1 MEQNFSIDEIL
12 TAVNEI
18 QNKRKEMKIK
28 NFESK
33 PMKKDYLAVPRNT
46 LKIIE
51 EAEKIKK

>member
-1 MEQNFSIDEIL
+1 MEQDFSIDEIL

-28 NFESK
+28 NLESK

>member
-1 MEQNFSIDEIL
+1 MEQKFSIDEIL

-33 PMKKDYLAVPRNT
+33 PMKKDYSAVPRNT

>member
-1 MEQNFSIDEIL
+1 MEQNFSINEIL
-12 TAVNEI
+12 SAVNEI
-18 QNKRKEMKIK
+18 QNKKKEMKIK

-33 PMKKDYLAVPRNT
+33 PMKKDYSAVPRNT

>member
-1 MEQNFSIDEIL
+1 MEQKFSIDEIL
-12 TAVNEI
+12 I
-18 QNKRKEMKIK
+18 QNKKKEMKIK

-33 PMKKDYLAVPRNT
+33 PMKKDYSAVPRNT